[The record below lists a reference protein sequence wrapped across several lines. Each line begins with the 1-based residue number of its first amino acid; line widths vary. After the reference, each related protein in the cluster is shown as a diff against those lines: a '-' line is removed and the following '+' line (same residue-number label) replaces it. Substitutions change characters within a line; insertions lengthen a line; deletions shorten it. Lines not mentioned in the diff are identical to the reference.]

1 MLFSYKVS
9 NDVHIVHI
17 ALSRRPTGFSLQG
30 YHFYQSEREGKGR
43 DMPQCRIN
51 WDKNNMGHVLNK
63 ANRMRDR

>member
-9 NDVHIVHI
+9 NDVDILQI

-30 YHFYQSEREGKGR
+30 YHFYQSEREGR
-43 DMPQCRIN
+43 EMPQCRIN
-51 WDKNNMGHVLNK
+51 WDKNNMGHVLNI